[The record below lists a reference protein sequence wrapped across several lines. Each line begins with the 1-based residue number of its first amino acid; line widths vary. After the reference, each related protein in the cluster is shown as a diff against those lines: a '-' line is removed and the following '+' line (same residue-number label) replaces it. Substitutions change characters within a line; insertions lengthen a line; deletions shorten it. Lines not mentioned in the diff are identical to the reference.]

1 MITPAIFLFSTPP
14 NFQELVTST
23 AFNDST
29 GIQSTNEMDVRCP
42 NHSFLV
48 PSPIRKRVIYNKV
61 FVLLI
66 PRCSAS
72 FSMLPIGTSGVGLTR
87 NTEPLG
93 VTLRSIL
100 ESTIET

>member
-1 MITPAIFLFSTPP
+1 MRTPTISLFSTPP

-23 AFNDST
+23 ALDGYI
-29 GIQSTNEMDVRCP
+29 GIQSTNEMDVCWP
-42 NHSFLV
+42 NHSFI
-48 PSPIRKRVIYNKV
+48 PSPIRKGVISNKV

-72 FSMLPIGTSGVGLTR
+72 SLMLSIGISGIGLPH

-93 VTLRSIL
+93 VTFRSIL
-100 ESTIET
+100 ESKIET